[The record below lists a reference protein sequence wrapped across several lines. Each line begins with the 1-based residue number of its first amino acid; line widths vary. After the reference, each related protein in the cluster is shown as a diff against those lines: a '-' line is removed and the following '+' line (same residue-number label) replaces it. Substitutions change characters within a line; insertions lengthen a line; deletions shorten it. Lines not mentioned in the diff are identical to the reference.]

1 MKRVAKQRR
10 FGPGEFSGLAR
21 MCVEIILKGESVFDF
36 LRGRGVEDP
45 QTEWYDIRRWIKS
58 NAPELYAQIPTA
70 LKLELPV
77 QRVNPN
83 YKPPTEKA
91 AVPNK
96 LGGTSTIKLYGE
108 AKEPEKAPEKT
119 EETEMPAEETKR
131 RPGRPPRAKDEE
143 EPIQEKKARK
153 VPQKAKAKV
162 QVNSVKGRD
171 LNYVLANE
179 NVIAI
184 SNATCRLQLTTDEI
198 RNMLSELPEVLK
210 LFET

>member
-10 FGPGEFSGLAR
+10 FGPGEFAGLAR
-21 MCVEIILKGESVFDF
+21 QCIDVILKGQNILDF
-36 LRGRGVEDP
+36 LASKGVSDP
-45 QTEWYDIRRWIKS
+45 LNEWYDIRRWIKS
-58 NAPELYAQIPTA
+58 NAPDLYAQIPIS
-70 LKLELPV
+70 LRLELPV

-91 AVPNK
+91 TIPNK
-96 LGGTSTIKLYGE
+96 LGGTSTVKLYGE
-108 AKEPEKAPEKT
+108 QKETEKA

-131 RPGRPPRAKDEE
+131 KPGRPARAKDEGG
-143 EPIQEKKARK
+143 PVQERKPRKA
-153 VPQKAKAKV
+153 PQRAKAKV
-162 QVNSVKGRD
+162 QVNSVKGKD